1 MANRFKGRNSV
12 EAIFER
18 EQFDIRNNSKKFI
31 DGLLTMNGLQ
41 KLYDEDDCV
50 QWGKSD
56 DIYMIEVEFFN
67 GIADEVRLVF
77 K

>member
-1 MANRFKGRNSV
+1 MTSRKSYVKTVFKEEQYSIRNS
-12 EAIFER
+12 
-18 EQFDIRNNSKKFI
+18 SKDYVDCI
-31 DGLLTMNGLQ
+31 MRMNGLL

-50 QWGKSD
+50 QWGLSD